1 MSGCTHFA
9 VAHLQLLSWKVEPV
23 FDDDDVSVDT
33 REEIRMPQ
41 VASKETNEMSWCLN
55 LLSSSAH
62 VCVYPYALQVPRV
75 HLCDLIVAIGD
86 DLPWERDLWLFEVF
100 SGQRE
105 LTSEY
110 SDQAA

>member
-62 VCVYPYALQVPRV
+62 VCVP
-75 HLCDLIVAIGD
+75 LCVASSKGAPLRPD
-86 DLPWERDLWLFEVF
+86 CRNW
-100 SGQRE
+100 
-105 LTSEY
+105 
-110 SDQAA
+110 